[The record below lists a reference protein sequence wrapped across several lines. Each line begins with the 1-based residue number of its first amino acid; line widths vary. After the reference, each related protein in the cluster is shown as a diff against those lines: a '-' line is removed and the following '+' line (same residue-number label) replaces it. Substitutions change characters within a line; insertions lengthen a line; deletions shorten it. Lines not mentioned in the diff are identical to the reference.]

1 MFHNER
7 EHMNTFNQIQT
18 LHGQVR
24 INTNTKHDILNITIG
39 HDNGIISCFG
49 IQKMKND
56 INHHQYSSI

>member
-24 INTNTKHDILNITIG
+24 INTNTNANANGCGQDNKSDNNEAGIG
-39 HDNGIISCFG
+39 RVG
-49 IQKMKND
+49 Q
-56 INHHQYSSI
+56 QQ